1 VGIIPKEPVS
11 AGTFPSPRSTLDHL
25 YDEKVSRLC
34 LSVCSEQAPY
44 SRIGLIHT
52 LQRLMEALNGCSEL
66 SWIDLERLGRAMG
79 LCQSNASRLTDSN
92 ERMPLVF
99 SACVALFS
107 AVNTPDQHFWPTPRA
122 MPFID
127 IPGYAITS
135 RPIPPLRFACQHHPQ
150 QLESSYNFPLTITSK
165 FLLCRT

>member
-1 VGIIPKEPVS
+1 MK
-11 AGTFPSPRSTLDHL
+11 
-25 YDEKVSRLC
+25 
-34 LSVCSEQAPY
+34 
-44 SRIGLIHT
+44 
-52 LQRLMEALNGCSEL
+52 ALNGCSEL
-66 SWIDLERLGRAMG
+66 SWIDLDKLGRAMG
-79 LCQSNASRLTDSN
+79 LRQSNASRLTDSN

-135 RPIPPLRFACQHHPQ
+135 RPSPPLRFACQHHPQ
-150 QLESSYNFPLTITSK
+150 QLESSYNFPLAITPK
-165 FLLCRT
+165 VFLMSHLTSAAALVATNPASNQDGTASTELVQALR